1 MKKKALTYKERQDVI
16 WALEEHAKELEMYA
30 DNSEALESAA
40 RLRRLR
46 VKFVNGER

>member
-1 MKKKALTYKERQDVI
+1 MAKKALTYKERQDVI
-16 WALEEHAKELEMYA
+16 WALEEFANRLDEHDSVSA
-30 DNSEALESAA
+30 DESAA

>member
-1 MKKKALTYKERQDVI
+1 MKKKVLTYKERQDVI
-16 WALEEHAKELEMYA
+16 WALEQFA
-30 DNSEALESAA
+30 DALDERDSVVAIESAA

>member
-1 MKKKALTYKERQDVI
+1 MKKALTYKERQDVI
-16 WALEEHAKELEMYA
+16 WALEQFA
-30 DNSEALESAA
+30 DALDERDSVAATESSA